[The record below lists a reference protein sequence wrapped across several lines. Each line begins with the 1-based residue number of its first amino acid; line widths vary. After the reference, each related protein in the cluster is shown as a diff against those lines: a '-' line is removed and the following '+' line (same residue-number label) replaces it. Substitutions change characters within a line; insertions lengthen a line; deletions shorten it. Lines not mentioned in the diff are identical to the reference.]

1 MNTLRTSVVIALA
14 LAASASFTAA
24 QQPKGGRPAVDFTAS
39 THAKNDAEK
48 KILAVLAE
56 VGANQR
62 RGNMIVPEQD
72 GRILRVLTE
81 SIGAK
86 HVVEIGTSVGY
97 SGLWFCLALRNTG
110 GKLTTFDIDP
120 ERSAKAR
127 ENFKRAGVDGLV
139 TMVLGDAHQ
148 TVKHLKEPIDL
159 LFLDADKE
167 GYLDY
172 LNTLLP
178 LVRPGGLV
186 VAHNMDQR
194 MADPRY
200 VKAITSNP
208 ALETLFINMETSG
221 IGVSLKKR

>member
-1 MNTLRTSVVIALA
+1 MNTMKTLVILALA
-14 LAASASFTAA
+14 LAASVLSVTA
-24 QQPKGGRPAVDFTAS
+24 QQPKGRKPPISFTAS
-39 THAKNDAEK
+39 TLPKDDAEK
-48 KILAVLAE
+48 KILAVLADIN
-56 VGANQR
+56 ANQR
-62 RGNMIVPEQD
+62 RGNMTVPEQD

-97 SGLWFCLALRNTG
+97 SGIWFCLALRSTG

-120 ERSAKAR
+120 DRSAKAR
-127 ENFKRAGVDGLV
+127 ENFKRAGVESMV
-139 TMVLGDAHQ
+139 TMVLGDAHE
-148 TVKHLKEPIDL
+148 TVTKLKEPIDL

-172 LNTLLP
+172 LNKLLP

-200 VKAITSNP
+200 VKAISSNP